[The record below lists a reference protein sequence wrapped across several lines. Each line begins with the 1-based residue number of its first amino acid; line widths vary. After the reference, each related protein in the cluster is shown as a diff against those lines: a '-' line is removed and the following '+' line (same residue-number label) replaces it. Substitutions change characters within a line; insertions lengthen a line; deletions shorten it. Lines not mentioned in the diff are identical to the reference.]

1 MDTITHLTDRKNVIQ
16 EDINKAYEKNKI
28 SEETTAKALVSQ
40 MDNGETDGT

>member
-1 MDTITHLTDRKNVIQ
+1 MF
-16 EDINKAYEKNKI
+16 ENKI

>member
-1 MDTITHLTDRKNVIQ
+1 MPYLCGVVAFRKRLF
-16 EDINKAYEKNKI
+16 ENKI